1 MSINSMANAAVA
13 RRPDYPP
20 ADHPPITAAERA
32 TAASKDPTPENS
44 VSTTLKTL
52 TTYVPTETLTLYVAL
67 IAALQPT
74 PDSTTPISLWIAFWI
89 FFVFTPLAIW
99 ITYAS
104 KISADGKKLPI
115 RPQYWPKWEMLAGT
129 IAYTAWSVGLPGSPF
144 SVFTWYSS
152 AVAGFIVLIA
162 STFLGMIAGLFQ
174 RPLQATDKA

>member
-20 ADHPPITAAERA
+20 SEHPPVTVAERA
-32 TAASKDPTPENS
+32 SAASKDPTPENS

-67 IAALQPT
+67 IAAIQPAQ
-74 PDSTTPISLWIAFWI
+74 DIKNPISLWVAFWV
-89 FFVFTPLAIW
+89 FFIFTPLAIW
-99 ITYAS
+99 ITYAT
-104 KISADGKKLPI
+104 KIAGDGKKLPI
-115 RPQYWPKWEMLAGT
+115 LPRYWPKWEMLAGT
-129 IAYTAWSVGLPGSPF
+129 IAYTAWTFGLPDSPF
-144 SVFTWYSS
+144 SGFTWYSS

>member
-1 MSINSMANAAVA
+1 MANAAVA

-20 ADHPPITAAERA
+20 AEHPPITAAERA

-67 IAALQPT
+67 IAAIQPAQ
-74 PDSTTPISLWIAFWI
+74 DDTTPISFWIAFWV
-89 FFVFTPLAIW
+89 FFIFTPLAIW
-99 ITYAS
+99 IAYAT
-104 KISADGKKLPI
+104 KITADRKKLPI
-115 RPQYWPKWEMLAGT
+115 LPKYWPKWEMLAGT
-129 IAYTAWSVGLPGSPF
+129 IAYTAWSIGLPDSPF
-144 SVFTWYSS
+144 SQFAWYSS

-162 STFLGMIAGLFQ
+162 STFLGMVAGLFQ